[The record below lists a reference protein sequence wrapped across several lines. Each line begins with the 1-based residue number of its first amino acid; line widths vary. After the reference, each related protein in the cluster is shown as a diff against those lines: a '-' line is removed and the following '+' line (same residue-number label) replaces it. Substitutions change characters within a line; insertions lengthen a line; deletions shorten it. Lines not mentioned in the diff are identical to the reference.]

1 MNKLMNP
8 VTTDPAATYPA
19 PPYPAQ
25 HQNQQPGLE
34 ALMTPRP
41 FFDNPAYKASGKL
54 HNKVALITGGDSGM
68 GRAIAVAF
76 AKEGA
81 DVAIVY
87 FNEHEDA
94 EETKRIVEQ
103 KGRRC
108 MAIATDISQETACRD
123 VVAQTL
129 AAFGQLDILVNNAA
143 EQHVQNKL
151 EDISTTQMM
160 RTFQTN
166 FFATFFLTKAVL
178 PHLRPG
184 SAIINTASLAAY
196 EGNEQLMD
204 YAATKGAIVAFTRSL
219 SKSLIGRGIRVNGV
233 APGKVW
239 TPLIPASFP
248 ADQVA
253 DWGSTNPIGRAGQP
267 QEIAPAYVFLA
278 SDDASYISG
287 QIIHVN
293 GGVVVNG

>member
-1 MNKLMNP
+1 MNKVMNP
-8 VTTDPAATYPA
+8 VTTYPA

-34 ALMTPRP
+34 TVMTPRP

-103 KGRRC
+103 KERRC

-123 VVAQTL
+123 VVDQTI

-166 FFATFFLTKAVL
+166 FFATFFLTKAAL

-184 SAIINTASLAAY
+184 SAIINAASLAAY